1 MNSKQL
7 HCFITVAQEG
17 SFSKAA
23 KKLYLSQQALSK
35 TIDKLEKEVDVPL
48 FIRGVNGLQLTRYGK
63 ALRQSAFPYLQMH
76 DNIIADLQAMKN
88 ESPQTLSLGYPTG
101 LLINFPDDFLTHF
114 ITAHPEVDFQIYSA
128 PDDSYNRSLQSSEID
143 IYFCTM
149 LYNAPMIQVQYHYR
163 HPVFAVLSQDHP
175 LAAKSVLSLADFRG
189 QKLIGLNTENSL
201 NARMEQICQKQG
213 LKATMIFSPAEMGL
227 IFKLI
232 ESTHC
237 VSFFGSDS
245 IPLPSSIVKRPICDL
260 DLDYEF
266 LIITH
271 KNASVTPIMEEF
283 IHYTRSFFSD
293 F

>member
-1 MNSKQL
+1 MGNQKYDAFL
-7 HCFITVAQEG
+7 KVAETG
-17 SFSKAA
+17 SFKQAA
-23 KKLYLSQQALSK
+23 HDLGYTQAGISYLVS
-35 TIDKLEKEVDVPL
+35 TLERELDVPL
-48 FIRGVNGLQLTRYGK
+48 FIRGVAGLQLTRYGE

-101 LLINFPDDFLTHF
+101 LLINFPDDFLTRF

-149 LYNAPMIQVQYHYR
+149 LYNAPMVQVQYHYR
-163 HPVFAVLSQDHP
+163 HPVFAVLSQDHL
-175 LAAKSVLSLADFRG
+175 LAAKPVLSLADFRG
-189 QKLIGLNTENSL
+189 QKLIGLNTENAL
-201 NARMEQICQKQG
+201 NVRMEQICQKQG
-213 LKATMIFSPAEMGL
+213 LKATMVFSPAEMGL

-232 ESTHC
+232 ESTRC

-245 IPLPSSIVKRPICDL
+245 IPLPPSIVKRPIGDL

-271 KNASVTPIMEEF
+271 KNAPVTPIMEEF
-283 IHYTRSFFSD
+283 IRYTRSFF
-293 F
+293 

>member
-1 MNSKQL
+1 M
-7 HCFITVAQEG
+7 
-17 SFSKAA
+17 
-23 KKLYLSQQALSK
+23 
-35 TIDKLEKEVDVPL
+35 PL
-48 FIRGVNGLQLTRYGK
+48 FIRGVAGLQLTRYGE

-101 LLINFPDDFLTHF
+101 LLINFPDDFLTRF

-149 LYNAPMIQVQYHYR
+149 LYNAPMVQVQYHYR

-175 LAAKSVLSLADFRG
+175 LAAKPVLSLADFRG
-189 QKLIGLNTENSL
+189 QKLIGLNTENAL

-213 LKATMIFSPAEMGL
+213 LKATMVFSPAEMGL

-232 ESTHC
+232 ESTRC

-245 IPLPSSIVKRPICDL
+245 IPLPPSIVKRPIDDL

-271 KNASVTPIMEEF
+271 KNAPVTPIMEEF
-283 IHYTRSFFSD
+283 IRYTRSFF
-293 F
+293 

>member
-1 MNSKQL
+1 MNPKQL
-7 HCFITVAQEG
+7 HCFITAAQEG

-35 TIDKLEKEVDVPL
+35 TIDRLEEELDVPL
-48 FIRGVNGLQLTRYGK
+48 FIRSVAGLQLTRYGE

-101 LLINFPDDFLTHF
+101 LLINFPDDFLTRF

-149 LYNAPMIQVQYHYR
+149 LYNAPMVQVQYHYR

-175 LAAKSVLSLADFRG
+175 LAAKPVLSLADFRG

-201 NARMEQICQKQG
+201 NARVEQICQKQG

-232 ESTHC
+232 ESTRC
-237 VSFFGSDS
+237 VSFFGSES
-245 IPLPSSIVKRPICDL
+245 IPLPPSIVKRPIEDL

-271 KNASVTPIMEEF
+271 KNAPVTPIMEEF
-283 IHYTRSFFSD
+283 IRYTRSFF
-293 F
+293 

>member
-1 MNSKQL
+1 MNPKQL
-7 HCFITVAQEG
+7 HCFITAAQEG

-35 TIDKLEKEVDVPL
+35 TIDKLEEELDVPL
-48 FIRGVNGLQLTRYGK
+48 FIRGVAGLQLTRYGE

-101 LLINFPDDFLTHF
+101 LLINFPDDFLTRF

-149 LYNAPMIQVQYHYR
+149 LYNAPMVQVQYHYR
-163 HPVFAVLSQDHP
+163 HPVFTVLSQDHP
-175 LAAKSVLSLADFRG
+175 LAAKPVLSLADFRG
-189 QKLIGLNTENSL
+189 QKLIGLNTENAL
-201 NARMEQICQKQG
+201 NARMEQVCQKQG
-213 LKATMIFSPAEMGL
+213 LKATMVFSPAEMGL

-232 ESTHC
+232 ESTRC

-245 IPLPSSIVKRPICDL
+245 IPLPPSIVKRPIDDL

-271 KNASVTPIMEEF
+271 KNAPVTPIMEEF
-283 IHYTRSFFSD
+283 IRYTRSFF
-293 F
+293 